1 MTARNIQQPK
11 YVFGIL
17 QTPSEDQQISRPTS
31 AISSNSNS
39 TGNRKKPLALPT
51 PLHTVSHRPQTP
63 GKSSTSYTPYT
74 TTSTVSNENSSS
86 AIVAI
91 VEGRGQA
98 RGEVGISSLDL
109 KQSILTLSQF
119 SDSNTYEK
127 TMAKL
132 YHLNPLEILL
142 PNTLCESVNNKL
154 FIQLNI
160 NFPSIPKIS
169 VQRHYY
175 NESKGLYYI
184 KHLCASEY
192 TNIELQISTKYY
204 CLATTA
210 ALLKYVEF
218 IQNMIFAPNS
228 LKAEFRGCEHSTMI
242 DSTTVKHLELL
253 LNVKNPQNQHTLF
266 KLLDYTKTPGGSRL
280 LRSNLLQPPNNEET
294 ICLRQKAVMEFTE
307 KGDVFYSM
315 QTIISKF
322 LDIGHIIS
330 VCVQIPKQE
339 TAKTADSKLNCV
351 IMLKHVLELVPP
363 LRDTLENCENELMKI
378 YCKNLED
385 PRYDMILTKIKEVIS
400 DETHYEKNTLQQKI
414 QKCFAVKKNID
425 ALLDV
430 ARKTY
435 SELIDDLHNIVTNLA
450 DQYKLPLR
458 ATYNSLRGFHIQM
471 ITTANSSDTLPPVF
485 IKITKQKNRL
495 NFTTMDLI
503 QLNERIKESLDQ
515 VYKLTNGVITK
526 LMTSIHGHISCMYSL
541 ADVVSMLD
549 LLLSLAHAASISSY
563 VCPEFTDTLAIKQGF
578 HPILQKISPDT
589 VVPNDTYASEHS
601 NFVVIT
607 GPNMAGKSTY
617 LRQVALLQIMAQ
629 IGSFVPAQ
637 YASFRITDQIFTRL
651 GSDDDMESNSS
662 TFTLEMKESNYI
674 LQNITDNSLVIID
687 ELGRGTSAEE
697 GIGICWAISEN
708 LLKTKAFI
716 FFVTHFKQLTDLKRN
731 YPNVVNNFFEVQR
744 TFNAS
749 ANHEKVSYSH
759 ILSKGITP
767 ETHYGLMLAEMS
779 AIPSSITEDAKQIV
793 QKLEKLKQ
801 WKETHNPI
809 LMKEHAVFNLA
820 TRLIQVAKNSRMD
833 DYSLKVYLRSLQKAY
848 LAEMQKIN
856 ELSMLVESTDKEE

>member
-1 MTARNIQQPK
+1 ME
-11 YVFGIL
+11 F
-17 QTPSEDQQISRPTS
+17 D
-31 AISSNSNS
+31 
-39 TGNRKKPLALPT
+39 
-51 PLHTVSHRPQTP
+51 
-63 GKSSTSYTPYT
+63 
-74 TTSTVSNENSSS
+74 
-86 AIVAI
+86 
-91 VEGRGQA
+91 
-98 RGEVGISSLDL
+98 D
-109 KQSILTLSQF
+109 
-119 SDSNTYEK
+119 DDDD
-127 TMAKL
+127 
-132 YHLNPLEILL
+132 
-142 PNTLCESVNNKL
+142 
-154 FIQLNI
+154 
-160 NFPSIPKIS
+160 
-169 VQRHYY
+169 
-175 NESKGLYYI
+175 YI

-322 LDIGHIIS
+322 LDTGHIIS

-351 IMLKHVLELVPP
+351 TMLKHVLELVPP

-385 PRYDMILTKIKEVIS
+385 PSE
-400 DETHYEKNTLQQKI
+400 
-414 QKCFAVKKNID
+414 

-485 IKITKQKNRL
+485 IKITKQKNKL

-578 HPILQKISPDT
+578 HPILQKITPDT

-697 GIGICWAISEN
+697 GIGLCWAISEN

-716 FFVTHFKQLTDLKRN
+716 FFVTHFKQLTNLKRN

-833 DYSLKVYLRSLQKAY
+833 DYSLRVYLRSLQKAY